1 MEKLNQFSLMVDA
14 LTELVEEK
22 QARQTPLMAG
32 PPTLSSVLANM
43 SPLPHNALF
52 LGLAE
57 DGLPLLLNLYDPIP
71 GPILIAG
78 DQACGK
84 TDLLQMIASAVE
96 LLHAPSDVQSGI
108 ITQHPEEWESYR
120 NSKSTAGIYN
130 IEDDNSL
137 ELLQSLVTWAHN
149 NKGEGQSILLLID
162 GLEAVSKLDQPAL
175 QNLRWLLLRGP
186 SRRVWPI
193 VTVNASNV
201 RHLEAWL
208 DFFHT
213 RLFGHIQDPE
223 DSAFIT
229 GDPTTA
235 FDDLTAGSQ
244 FAMRE
249 GDKWLKFLAPAIN
262 QS

>member
-14 LTELVEEK
+14 LTELVEK
-22 QARQTPLMAG
+22 RQARQTPLIAG
-32 PPTLSSVLANM
+32 QPTLSSVLANM
-43 SPLPHNALF
+43 SPLPHTALF

-78 DQACGK
+78 DQSSGK
-84 TDLLQMIASAVE
+84 TTLLQMIASAVE

-108 ITQHPEEWESYR
+108 ITQRPEEWESYK
-120 NSKSTAGIYN
+120 NSKSMAGIYD
-130 IEDDNSL
+130 IQDENSL

-162 GLEAVSKLDQPAL
+162 GLEAIAKLDQPAL

-193 VTVNASNV
+193 VTIDASNA
-201 RHLEAWL
+201 HDLEVWL

-213 RLFGHIQDPE
+213 RLFGHMQSPE

-229 GDPTTA
+229 GDPTTT
-235 FDDLTAGSQ
+235 FDDLSAGSQ
-244 FAMRE
+244 FVMRE
-249 GDKWLKFLAPAIN
+249 GDKWLKFLAPAIHP
-262 QS
+262 S